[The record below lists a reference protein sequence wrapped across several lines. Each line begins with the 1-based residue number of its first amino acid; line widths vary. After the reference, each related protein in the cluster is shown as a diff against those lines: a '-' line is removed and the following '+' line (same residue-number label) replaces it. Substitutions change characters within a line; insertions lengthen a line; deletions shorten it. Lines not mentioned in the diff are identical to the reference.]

1 MGGMAPMTFAP
12 MASMEAWWPPELG
25 TPSSTGAQN
34 DLRYAVFPASRRLAV
49 DRNGRVSVHDLGDLR
64 ISGCSQASGG
74 GEVHFTTNSGTIALS
89 SLPEMGP
96 AQAPAPAEPAK
107 PIESAPDS
115 PQAAVLEALA
125 KLGELKAMGILTEEE
140 FASKKAELLRRL

>member
-1 MGGMAPMTFAP
+1 M
-12 MASMEAWWPPELG
+12 
-25 TPSSTGAQN
+25 
-34 DLRYAVFPASRRLAV
+34 
-49 DRNGRVSVHDLGDLR
+49 SVHDLGDLQ
-64 ISGCSQASGG
+64 ISGCSQASGE

-96 AQAPAPAEPAK
+96 APAPAPVEPAK
-107 PIESAPDS
+107 PVESAHDS

-140 FASKKAELLRRL
+140 FASKKAELLRRI